1 MVSIGK
7 LEAFGGSSK
16 EWASYVERFEQFLVA
31 NGIGEPKKIVAT
43 FLTAIGS
50 KTYDLLKDIVAP
62 TKPSELKFEEILA
75 ALNKHYDPKPLVIAE
90 RFNFHK
96 RNQLRMN
103 QSPSIVRLCEKMHR
117 PMSLGHFWMKL

>member
-7 LEAFGGSSK
+7 LEAFEGSSK

-31 NGIGEPKKIVAT
+31 NGIEEPKKIVAT

-62 TKPSELKFEEILA
+62 TKPSE
-75 ALNKHYDPKPLVIAE
+75 
-90 RFNFHK
+90 
-96 RNQLRMN
+96 
-103 QSPSIVRLCEKMHR
+103 
-117 PMSLGHFWMKL
+117 